1 MPMMEEM
8 QMATEEANLVEP
20 AAALIPT
27 DAAAAATAAQEAAA
41 GGIAG
46 VGASI
51 EEKALTA
58 AATAG

>member
-8 QMATEEANLVEP
+8 QMATEEVNLVEP
-20 AAALIPT
+20 AALIPT

-41 GGIAG
+41 G